1 MTELL
6 KWIGLQIISQLRHV
20 ITLKKQTNKA
30 KTKEIAKRKIQQQQ
44 KDENKKLK
52 KKKPRKPQE
61 LKGCRENEDIE
72 DIDQRQDQKRRSLI
86 FFI

>member
-6 KWIGLQIISQLRHV
+6 KWIGLQTISQLRHV
-20 ITLKKQTNKA
+20 ITLKKQANKA

-52 KKKPRKPQE
+52 KNTRKPQE

-72 DIDQRQDQKRRSLI
+72 DIDQRQDQKRRSFI